1 MKIQTM
7 SSRFNINVLP
17 LFVSVFVFVG
27 CQIPYGPSAQAST
40 PDSSTPTPANIGN
53 GQGNGA
59 LADGTAGKTNE
70 ASNSIPVRVITP
82 PKLKKVVAVSRFE
95 NKSGYGGGGQYAL
108 DDGMADQLT
117 DALVQSKCFTVVERA
132 DIKDV
137 MDEGDAKKTGRMSK
151 SNSAQSG
158 KLVSAQILIKGT
170 ITEFEANSGGSDNT
184 VTIPLGGFFGTGGGF
199 NVGNKRGEAHVGLIL
214 KLIDTTTGEVLDS
227 QRVEGKAASG
237 GIVFGGDSSIV
248 SFKSDSFKT
257 TPLGK
262 ATQLAIDDAVFKIAS
277 RLKDVPFQG
286 RVIKI
291 NGEDELLIRG
301 GASAGMSVG
310 DTFTLYSVGESLV
323 DPDTGE
329 QLGTELEK
337 KGSIKVTHIE
347 EKYAKAKS
355 EAPLAGIKV
364 GDMVKANESK

>member
-7 SSRFNINVLP
+7 SSRFGINVLP
-17 LFVSVFVFVG
+17 LIGSVFIFVG
-27 CQIPYGPSAQAST
+27 CQIPYVPSAQAATS
-40 PDSSTPTPANIGN
+40 DSSTPTPANTGN

-59 LADGTAGKTNE
+59 LADGTAGTTNG

-95 NKSGYGGGGQYAL
+95 NKSGYAGGGQYAL

-132 DIKDV
+132 DIKDI

-184 VTIPLGGFFGTGGGF
+184 VTIPLGGLFGTGGGF

-214 KLIDTTTGEVLDS
+214 RLIDTTTGEVLDS

-237 GIVFGGDSSIV
+237 GIVFGGGSSIA